1 MSSVENQISS
11 TFDRLSS
18 DSEVESV
25 IKISEIESIH
35 YDGRHYNLVYEN
47 NYFDPDYLVADIPFW
62 IDMANQYG
70 SPILELCCGNGRVAV
85 TLAENGSQVTGIDIS
100 ESMLKEARRKSSQ
113 VEWIH
118 GDIRN
123 FDLNKQFSL
132 IIIPINSIGHIN
144 DLESIEN
151 CLSMVRKYLQ
161 PGGRFIIDL
170 ENYLNQDILDFL
182 LSKTR
187 NLYSVYEDPDG
198 KGTVVVTYEN
208 ELDWPEQIWYLRL
221 FFRLIGQK
229 KEFLE
234 ETKVRLYFPK
244 ELDMLLKYNGF
255 TIENR
260 FGDYDLTPFTS
271 QSPRLILICR
281 S

>member
-11 TFDRLSS
+11 TFDRLSI
-18 DSEVESV
+18 DSEKESAS
-25 IKISEIESIH
+25 KISEMESIH

-47 NYFDPDYLVADIPFW
+47 NYFDPDFLVADIPFW

-70 SPILELCCGNGRVAV
+70 GSILELCCGNGRVAI
-85 TLAENGSQVTGIDIS
+85 TLAEKGWQVTGVDIS
-100 ESMLKEARRKSSQ
+100 ESMLLEARRKCSQ

-118 GDIRN
+118 ADVRN
-123 FDLNKQFSL
+123 FDLEKQFSL
-132 IIIPINSIGHIN
+132 IIFPINSIIHLT

-151 CLSMVRKYLQ
+151 CLSRVRKYLQ
-161 PGGRFIIDL
+161 PGGRFIIDIENFLNHDNL
-170 ENYLNQDILDFL
+170 EFL

-187 NLYSVYEDPDG
+187 NLFSVYEEPDG

-208 ELDWPEQIWYLRL
+208 ELDWPEQIWNLKL
-221 FFRLIGQK
+221 FFRLTGQK
-229 KEFLE
+229 KEILE
-234 ETKVRLYFPK
+234 EIKLRLYFPK

-260 FGDYDLTPFTS
+260 FGDYNQTPFTS